1 MMDKALENEIKTFMA
16 QQLASGEKLS
26 DLQNQVNE
34 KFNLKLTYMDIRI
47 LASTIDVDWK
57 ARDPQP
63 APKPEAPAEEKAPEP
78 VPYDLDEK
86 PAPDAAS
93 RPATVVEVSKIVQPG
108 TLVSGTVKFAN
119 GATADWYVDQTGR
132 LGIDNLQGPQPGR
145 EDIEDF
151 QKELQSKLR

>member
-63 APKPEAPAEEKAPEP
+63 VPQPETPAEEKAPEP
-78 VPYDLDEK
+78 VPYDLDEN
-86 PAPDAAS
+86 PAPDAAP